1 MDKFKAITK
10 ILIRANIKAMLQEGK
25 TYKEMKQY
33 IDIMKKKNRISED
46 FKDELLNY
54 CCIVFAKRIKQ

>member
-1 MDKFKAITK
+1 MDRFKAITK
-10 ILIRANIKAMLQEGK
+10 ILIGANIKAMLQEGK
-25 TYKEMKQY
+25 TYKEMKKY
-33 IDIMKKKNRISED
+33 IDVIRKKNRISEE